1 MILDIKRQ
9 ERYSRT
15 ELLLRSIFGFL
26 YIAIPHGIALMFVG
40 IASGVLQFLAFWSIL
55 FTGRYPESWFEFQVK
70 YIRWNLRVNASLFNL
85 VDGYPKFG
93 LNAQHESVEFDISY
107 PENISRSSVLLR
119 FFFGWLY
126 IMLPHGFVLMLLT
139 YAVLFV
145 NFIAFWAVLFTA
157 EYPKSMFEF
166 QVRYLRWSQ
175 RVSCYISY
183 LTHEYPPFSG
193 SPDQPV
199 STT

>member
-1 MILDIKRQ
+1 MLLEIKRQ
-9 ERYSRT
+9 ERYSRA
-15 ELLLRSIFGFL
+15 ELLLRSVFGFL
-26 YIAIPHGIALMFVG
+26 YIAIPHGLALMFVG
-40 IASGVLQFLAFWSIL
+40 IAAGVLQFLAFWSIL

-70 YIRWNLRVNASLFNL
+70 YIRWNLRVSASLFNL

-93 LNAQHESVEFDISY
+93 LNAHHDSIQFEIPY
-107 PENISRSSVLLR
+107 PESISRSSVLLR

-126 IMLPHGFVLMLLT
+126 VMLPHGFILMLLA

-145 NFIAFWAVLFTA
+145 NFIAFWAILFTA
-157 EYPKSMFEF
+157 EYPESMFEF

-193 SPDQPV
+193 SSDQQV
-199 STT
+199 TTT